1 MLGGLVRTIA
11 VFFLGG
17 LSWSLPG
24 WAADCPAP
32 NTPEQIA
39 ERLTAAQSALSQL
52 DSEQFSFSMEEVGL
66 MVPCLS
72 ARPEPSGAADLH
84 RMLGVHLYTAG
95 KTQAATDALRAAK
108 VLVPDYQFPTEMFPE
123 GYALLDT
130 WKGLS
135 PGEPSHVRAP
145 VPKNSDVAFDGRLTR
160 DRPSDRVTLFQ
171 HLSRDGAVLKSVMLQ
186 PDHTIPTYESV
197 PRQRNRIIGA
207 TIAMGISAG
216 ITYGLSW
223 HGHRKFERNDASLS
237 RAELQSL
244 RKRVNNSFGVSGA
257 LTALTA
263 TGVVAA
269 ILVGPR

>member
-1 MLGGLVRTIA
+1 
-11 VFFLGG
+11 
-17 LSWSLPG
+17 
-24 WAADCPAP
+24 
-32 NTPEQIA
+32 
-39 ERLTAAQSALSQL
+39 
-52 DSEQFSFSMEEVGL
+52 
-66 MVPCLS
+66 
-72 ARPEPSGAADLH
+72 
-84 RMLGVHLYTAG
+84 
-95 KTQAATDALRAAK
+95 
-108 VLVPDYQFPTEMFPE
+108 
-123 GYALLDT
+123 
-130 WKGLS
+130 
-135 PGEPSHVRAP
+135 
-145 VPKNSDVAFDGRLTR
+145 
-160 DRPSDRVTLFQ
+160 
-171 HLSRDGAVLKSVMLQ
+171 VMLQ
-186 PDHTIPTYESV
+186 PDHPIPTYESV